1 MLIEIRKVSRADKKD
16 KMGNK
21 VIDPNTNKPIQESS
35 VNEVQLIG
43 TEEIRNAVEWRK
55 NEEQKVSIKGEITCL
70 HMKSDTMVLINE
82 SLDSFASRSG
92 AIRLNAEK

>member
-1 MLIEIRKVSRADKKD
+1 
-16 KMGNK
+16 MGNK